1 VTAVPIHNIKS
12 SNNDNV
18 DIGKGDTGPIV
29 RKIPSDAVGKDL
41 PPKRNESERGKSTT
55 IIIIITITTK
65 PIMRVK
71 MIFQRTV
78 ITTTTT
84 TIEEEKTFE

>member
-1 VTAVPIHNIKS
+1 MTAVPIHNIKS

-55 IIIIITITTK
+55 IIIITITTK